1 MNEILLFIGLVVLTA
16 AFLSYAHPVLRRLG
30 ILSVGVTSF
39 AAGYLLSRSVWIGAA
54 CAAAWLFLPWV
65 EILLRVR
72 KLRLPLRKQLRQS
85 TPPSRDMFPELSD
98 LSDEIEAAGFE
109 HVADLG
115 WDMDGYRQFLR
126 LFAHPD
132 KREEAAITYV
142 EQNQLGFHFA
152 SVTSRGSAGDV
163 FTTWN
168 CPVSSSLKTPPTVH
182 LHRVAGEATF
192 KTLVAGHGE
201 FLGAQGPAGA
211 DLQPVDPDKVRAAVE
226 RDMETQMQHNIR
238 EGLLE
243 PADDGHGRYSW
254 RGMLYLWWQFV
265 RDIFRFS

>member
-1 MNEILLFIGLVVLTA
+1 MNEFLLFLGLVVLTA
-16 AFLSYAHPVLRRLG
+16 AFLSYGHPALRRLG
-30 ILSVGVTSF
+30 LLSVGVTSF
-39 AAGYLLSRSVWIGAA
+39 AAGYLLSRNVWVGAA
-54 CAAAWLFLPWV
+54 CAAAWLLLPWV

-85 TPPSRDMFPELSD
+85 TPPARDMFPELAG
-98 LSDEIEAAGFE
+98 LSDEIESSGFE

-126 LFAHPD
+126 LFANPA

-152 SVTSRGSAGDV
+152 SVTSRGAGGDV

-168 CPVSSSLKTPPTVH
+168 CPVSSSLKTPPSVH
-182 LHRVAGEATF
+182 LHRVSPEASF
-192 KTLVAGHGE
+192 QALVAGHVE
-201 FLGAQGPAGA
+201 FLVQRGLVAEE
-211 DLQPVDPDKVRAAVE
+211 LKPVDPESVRAAVE

-254 RGMLYLWWQFV
+254 RGMIYLWWQFV
-265 RDIFRFS
+265 RDLFRFS

>member
-1 MNEILLFIGLVVLTA
+1 MSEILLFLGLAVLTA
-16 AFLSYAHPVLRRLG
+16 AFLSYGHPALRRLG
-30 ILSVGVTSF
+30 VLCVGATTF
-39 AAGYLLSRSVWIGAA
+39 AAGYLLSRNVWVGAA

-85 TPPSRDMFPELSD
+85 APPARDMFPELSA
-98 LSDEIEAAGFE
+98 LSDDIEAAGFE

-126 LFAHPD
+126 LFANPA
-132 KREEAAITYV
+132 KLEEAAITYV

-152 SVTSRGSAGDV
+152 SVTSRAAGGDV

-168 CPVSSSLKTPPTVH
+168 CPVPSSLKTPPSVH
-182 LHRVAGEATF
+182 LHRTAPGAPF
-192 KTLVAGHGE
+192 KALADAHGE
-201 FLGAQGPAGA
+201 FLALRGLGTA

-226 RDMETQMQHNIR
+226 RDMETQMQHNIT

-243 PADDGHGRYSW
+243 PADEGHGRYSW

-265 RDIFRFS
+265 RNIFRFS

>member
-1 MNEILLFIGLVVLTA
+1 LNELLLFAGLVVLTWA
-16 AFLSYAHPVLRRLG
+16 CFSFAHPLLRRLG
-30 ILSVGVTSF
+30 LLCFAATVF
-39 AAGYLLSRSVWIGAA
+39 AAGYLPTKNPWVGAA
-54 CAAAWLFLPWV
+54 CVLGLLLFPWL
-65 EILLRVR
+65 EILLRIR
-72 KLRLPLRKQLRQS
+72 RLRLPLRKQLTQV
-85 TPPSRDMFPELSD
+85 PPPGRETFPD
-98 LSDEIEAAGFE
+98 LERITNDIESAGFE

-132 KREEAAITYV
+132 KRAEASITYV
-142 EQNQLGFHFA
+142 EQSQIGFHFA
-152 SVTSRGSAGDV
+152 SVTSRGADSSV

-168 CPVSSSLKTPPTVH
+168 CPVSTSLKTPPTVH
-182 LHRVAGEATF
+182 LNRVAAEAPF
-192 KTLVAGHGE
+192 ADLVAGHDA
-201 FLGAQGPAGA
+201 FLLAQGLEQSA
-211 DLQPVDPDKVRAAVE
+211 LQAVDPDSVREAVE

-254 RGMLYLWWQFV
+254 RGMLFLWWQAV